1 MRSTTGVAISVYLL
15 ASLLQPVPADAQYK
29 AVNPQIQK
37 IVEQISE
44 EKIATILKKLEAF
57 GTRNTFSTQDHPTR
71 GIGAARKWI
80 YEQFRSYSPK
90 LEVSFDQY
98 RLKKSTDRGSRIPND
113 ADLYNVVAVLPGT
126 TNKEQRIVISGH
138 YDSLAFV
145 RPSAPGEANPPGEA
159 TTAATPPTGAGGAG
173 GGQRQQAP
181 PRDPN
186 EDAPGVTDDASGTA
200 CVMELARVLSQFEFE
215 KTLVFVAFAGE
226 EQGLL
231 GSTLYAARSK
241 KENQKIEA
249 VLNNDII
256 GSDISGNGRME
267 NRRVNVFSEDP
278 QDSHSRTL
286 ARYIKDMGEKY
297 LPSMRV
303 DLMFRADRFGRGGDH
318 TPFNQEGYAAV
329 RFSSPSENFTH
340 QHTLTDTF
348 ANTSVP
354 YIARVTKVNGAVAA
368 SLALAPRAPV
378 VVNEVERNGRKTEQ
392 LMLQRGRTRYDA
404 ALRWKHEKPE
414 ADLAGY
420 VVVMRSTTAP
430 NWEREIYVGKVLE
443 YTMPDV
449 SIDEVV
455 FGVKAIDK
463 DGYESLVT
471 PYVPAPRQKR
481 TIETIN

>member
-15 ASLLQPVPADAQYK
+15 ASLGQPGPAGAQYK
-29 AVNPQIQK
+29 SVNPQIQK

-44 EKIATILKKLEAF
+44 EKIASILKKLEAY
-57 GTRNTFSTQDHPTR
+57 GTRNPFSTQDNPVR

-98 RLKKSTDRGSRIPND
+98 RLKKSTERGSRIPND
-113 ADLYNVVAVLPGT
+113 ADLYNVIAVLPGT

-138 YDSLAFV
+138 YDSLAMV
-145 RPSAPGEANPPGEA
+145 RASAPGEATPGEGGA
-159 TTAATPPTGAGGAG
+159 GTGAAG
-173 GGQRQQAP
+173 GGQRAGGGTPPP

-186 EDAPGVTDDASGTA
+186 EDAPGVTDDGSGTA
-200 CVMELARVLSQFEFE
+200 CVMELARVLSQYEFE

-231 GSTLYAARSK
+231 GSSLYAARSK
-241 KENQKIEA
+241 KEKQKIEA

-256 GSDISGNGRME
+256 GSDIAGNGRME
-267 NRRVNVFSEDP
+267 NRRLNILSEDP
-278 QDSHSRTL
+278 QDSSSRTL
-286 ARYIKDMGEKY
+286 ARYIKEVGERY

-329 RFSSPSENFTH
+329 RFSSPQENFTN

-378 VVNEVERNGRKTEQ
+378 VVNEVERNGRKMEQ

-404 ALRWKHEKPE
+404 ALKWKHDNPE

-420 VVVMRSTTAP
+420 VIGMRSTTAP
-430 NWEREIYVGKVLE
+430 YWEREIYVGNVLE

-449 SIDEVV
+449 SIDEGV
-455 FGVKAIDK
+455 FGAKAIDK
-463 DGYESLVT
+463 EGDESLVT
-471 PYVPAPRQKR
+471 PYVPAVRGKR
-481 TIETIN
+481 AI

>member
-1 MRSTTGVAISVYLL
+1 
-15 ASLLQPVPADAQYK
+15 
-29 AVNPQIQK
+29 
-37 IVEQISE
+37 
-44 EKIATILKKLEAF
+44 
-57 GTRNTFSTQDHPTR
+57 
-71 GIGAARKWI
+71 
-80 YEQFRSYSPK
+80 
-90 LEVSFDQY
+90 
-98 RLKKSTDRGSRIPND
+98 
-113 ADLYNVVAVLPGT
+113 
-126 TNKEQRIVISGH
+126 
-138 YDSLAFV
+138 
-145 RPSAPGEANPPGEA
+145 
-159 TTAATPPTGAGGAG
+159 
-173 GGQRQQAP
+173 
-181 PRDPN
+181 
-186 EDAPGVTDDASGTA
+186 VTDDASGTA

-256 GSDISGNGRME
+256 GSDVSGNGRME

-378 VVNEVERNGRKTEQ
+378 VVNEVERNGRKMEQ

-463 DGYESLVT
+463 DGNESLVT
-471 PYVPAPRQKR
+471 PYVPAARQKR